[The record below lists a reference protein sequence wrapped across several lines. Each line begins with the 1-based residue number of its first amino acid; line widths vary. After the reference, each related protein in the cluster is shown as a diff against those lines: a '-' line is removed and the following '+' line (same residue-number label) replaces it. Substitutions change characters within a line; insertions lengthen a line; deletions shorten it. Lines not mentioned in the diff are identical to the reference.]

1 MRLILGALAYSALR
15 GFRVMVPAMRRVL
28 RFAVLSLLLLSMQ
41 WQGHVHPIEHF
52 ARVAQHAQDTVLSTS
67 QGVVDC
73 VECALLA
80 GGFNAVHSHG
90 ASITPAAAIAQA
102 VSRPAAFRGADFPAW
117 FRSRAPPVLV

>member
-1 MRLILGALAYSALR
+1 
-15 GFRVMVPAMRRVL
+15 MRRAL

-52 ARVAQHAQDTVLSTS
+52 ARVAHHAQETAFSTS

-80 GGFNAVHSHG
+80 SGFNAVH
-90 ASITPAAAIAQA
+90 AQAAAILPAGAVAQLA
-102 VSRPAAFRGADFPAW
+102 ARPSAFRVADFPAW

>member
-1 MRLILGALAYSALR
+1 
-15 GFRVMVPAMRRVL
+15 MRRVL

-52 ARVAQHAQDTVLSTS
+52 SRVAQHAQETAFSTS
-67 QGVVDC
+67 QAVVDC

-80 GGFNAVHSHG
+80 GGFNAAHAHG
-90 ASITPAAAIAQA
+90 VSIVPAAAIAQT
-102 VSRPAAFRGADFPAW
+102 VSRPSAFRGVDFPAW